1 MEKISVAA
9 EKKAARNQELWEAAK
24 DLIPGGVNSPVRAFR
39 EVGGTPFF
47 VEKGFGSKLYDVEG
61 KAYLDFVMSW
71 GPLILGHANPEVLNA
86 LKQILLKGTSFGA
99 PTAAEVELAQHVR
112 DLMPSLEQIRFVN
125 SGTEAAM
132 SALRVARAATKREI
146 VVKFEGCYHGHLD
159 NLLVKAGSG
168 VSALGIQT
176 SAGIPHRFLETTRVL
191 PYNDLAS
198 AMALFKQE
206 GDKIAA
212 VIVEPIAGNMGLV
225 PAKKEFL
232 EGLRVLTRKQRALL
246 IFDEVI
252 SGFRVG
258 LGGAQEFYR
267 IAPDLTLLGK
277 VIGGGFPIGAFGGK
291 REFMSLLAPEGPVY
305 QAGTLSGN
313 PISVG
318 CGITTLKILSRRGTY
333 EALEKKGALLEDIFR
348 RTLQKTKVQANF
360 VRIGSLFTLFFTGT
374 APSNYQEVERT
385 DKKRYT
391 RFFQESLKRGIY
403 FAPSAFETNF
413 LSLAHSEEEL
423 ESLTPILEEVFRCLS

>member
-1 MEKISVAA
+1 MEKASVQT
-9 EKKAARNQELWEAAK
+9 KKEATRNRELWEAAR
-24 DLIPGGVNSPVRAFR
+24 DLIPGGVSSPVRAFR

-47 VEKGFGSKLYDVEG
+47 VEKGFGSKLYDVDG
-61 KAYLDFVMSW
+61 KSYLDFVMSW
-71 GPLILGHANPEVLNA
+71 GPLILGHANPEVLNT

-99 PTAAEVELAQHVR
+99 PTAAEVELAQHIR

-132 SALRVARAATKREI
+132 SALRVARAATNRDLI
-146 VVKFEGCYHGHLD
+146 VKFEGCYHGHLD
-159 NLLVKAGSG
+159 ALLVKAGSG
-168 VSALGIQT
+168 VSTLGLKT
-176 SAGIPHRFLETTRVL
+176 SAGIPQGFLATTRVL

-198 AMALFKQE
+198 AKTLFKEE
-206 GDKIAA
+206 GSKIAA

-232 EGLRVLTRKQRALL
+232 EGLRALTQRHGALL

-258 LGGAQEFYR
+258 LGGAQELYR
-267 IAPDLTLLGK
+267 VAPDLTLLGK

-291 REFMSLLAPEGPVY
+291 REFMRLLAPEGPVY

-318 CGITTLKILSRRGTY
+318 CGIVTLKILSRRGTY
-333 EALEKKGALLEDIFR
+333 ETLEKKGALLEAGFKR
-348 RTLQKTKVQANF
+348 ALSQRKVGATF
-360 VRIGSLFTLFFTGT
+360 VRVGSMFTLFFGEKT
-374 APSNYQEVERT
+374 PSNYQEVQKT
-385 DKKRYT
+385 DKKRYA
-391 RFFQESLKRGIY
+391 RFFQESLKRGVY
-403 FAPSAFETNF
+403 FAPSPFETNF

-423 ESLTPILEEVFRCLS
+423 EGLSSALEELFACLS